1 MNFERDHL
9 YIDGRI
15 VDVDATTLP
24 LHGTGHGKET
34 KPALRVDKVVTRV
47 TERLQAAAAGCVPA
61 GVTVV
66 VTMTAPIKVAAQ
78 TTIAIEDTLVELI
91 AHKGDEPRAT
101 LTGLGNKV
109 QMQVVSHGLKA
120 APKLI
125 TLVHN
130 PATKPQLLI
139 NLTREMLDLATAT
152 AKRRATA
159 RGVVIAC
166 GRKSTC
172 IDAYRTIWSQLA
184 RATKTNKILM
194 LFKDD
199 RAELLSE

>member
-9 YIDGRI
+9 YIDRRI

-34 KPALRVDKVVTRV
+34 KPALCVDKVVTRV
-47 TERLQAAAAGCVPA
+47 TERLQAAAAGCVPN

-66 VTMTAPIKVAAQ
+66 VTLTAPIKVASQ
-78 TTIAIEDTLVELI
+78 TVAAIEDTLMALVEHS
-91 AHKGDEPRAT
+91 ADEPSAS
-101 LTGLGNKV
+101 LTGLGNKI
-109 QMQVVSHGLKA
+109 QMQFVTHGLKG

-125 TLVHN
+125 TFAHN
-130 PATKPQLLI
+130 PATKPALLV
-139 NLTREMLDLATAT
+139 NLTREMLDLA
-152 AKRRATA
+152 KATA
-159 RGVVIAC
+159 RRRPNARGIVVAC

-172 IDAYRTIWSQLA
+172 IGAYRHIWSQFA
-184 RATKTNKILM
+184 RATTARKILM
-194 LFKDD
+194 IFKDE